1 MHAIDAACPIC
12 GADRTAPLLHRPA
25 VPVHQNLLFPTAAAA
40 RAAARGD
47 LALRACGRCG
57 FVFNTAF
64 DPDLLEYGRDYE
76 NSQQHSPAFAE
87 HLDAMVQRIVVECG
101 LTQGRVVE
109 VGCGKG
115 DFLLRLLAHPDS
127 QHEGVGFDPSYLGP
141 STGADGRATF
151 VATIYDGAAGVDAD
165 VMINR
170 HVIEHIPDP
179 AAMLRSMR
187 SAAVTGR
194 TRVFV
199 ETPCVEWILRNGVL
213 WDMFYEH
220 CSLFSA
226 HSLGLALTR
235 AGFRVT
241 EVRHVFGGQ
250 YLWAEAET
258 GPGQW
263 PPTRR
268 EPLTAALDV
277 AELENTRLVR
287 WRDHLAE
294 LSAEGPL
301 VLWGAGAK
309 GLTFCNLLDPEQTLL
324 RAVVDVN
331 PAKQGQFI
339 GGSGHPIIAPQ
350 DARGARTAIVLNP
363 RYVDEIR
370 DEMSRIDERTVVM
383 DWMEL

>member
-1 MHAIDAACPIC
+1 MNANDVACPIC
-12 GADRTAPLLHRPA
+12 EADSTTPLLYRAA
-25 VPVHQNLLFPTAAAA
+25 VPVHQNLLFPTADAA
-40 RAAARGD
+40 RAATRGD
-47 LALRACGRCG
+47 LDLLACESCG
-57 FVFNTAF
+57 FVFNAAF
-64 DPDLLEYGRDYE
+64 DPSLLQYGRDYE

-87 HLDAMVQRIVVECG
+87 HLDAMVERIVVGCG
-101 LTQGRVVE
+101 LTRGRVVE

-115 DFLLRLLAHPDS
+115 DFLLRLLAHPAS
-127 QHEGVGFDPSYLGP
+127 HHEGVGFDPSYLGP
-141 STGADGRATF
+141 ATAADGRASF
-151 VATIYDGAAGVDAD
+151 VTTIYDGASGVDAD
-165 VMINR
+165 VMISR

-179 AAMLRSMR
+179 SAMLRSMR
-187 SAAVTGR
+187 TAAVAGR
-194 TRVFV
+194 TRLFV
-199 ETPCVEWILRNGVL
+199 ETPCVEWILENGVF

-235 AGFRVT
+235 TGFHVT

-258 GPGQW
+258 APGQW
-263 PPTRR
+263 SPSRP
-268 EPLTAALDV
+268 EPLTAALGM
-277 AELENTRLVR
+277 AALENTRLLR
-287 WRDHLAE
+287 WRDRLAA
-294 LSAEGPL
+294 LSAGGPV

-309 GLTFCNLLDPEQTLL
+309 GLTFCNLVDPDRTLL

-339 GGSGHPIIAPQ
+339 GGSGHPIIAPD
-350 DARGARTAIVLNP
+350 DACGARTAIVLNP

-370 DEMSRIDERTVVM
+370 DEMSKIDERTVVM